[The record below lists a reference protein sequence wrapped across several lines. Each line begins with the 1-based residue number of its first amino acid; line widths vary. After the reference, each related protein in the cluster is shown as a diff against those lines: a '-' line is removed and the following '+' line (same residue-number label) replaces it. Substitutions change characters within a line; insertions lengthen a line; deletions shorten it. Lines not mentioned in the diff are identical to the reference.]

1 MGLDVHAI
9 LNVREIIEISCCCC
23 VLRNFILVNAN
34 ASVLWIFYILKN
46 QTCMNIFPGHI
57 WVFHSNGNAE
67 ISFIYFSTLLMHTF
81 PHFSTLLMHTWGLHR
96 DENIDWGARVIE
108 MESPP
113 NIHIS
118 NIHIYIHTYF
128 HTHTYTYTST
138 HIHDMIC
145 VYVLHIHI
153 SHIHT
158 HLFSHTYIHI
168 YTSHIQ
174 LMRQGGQWLDWIG
187 GGF

>member
-1 MGLDVHAI
+1 MNLLVHGSGHTC
-9 LNVREIIEISCCCC
+9 NPKCERSEIIEMSCCC

-67 ISFIYFSTLLMHTF
+67 ISFIYFSTLLMHT
-81 PHFSTLLMHTWGLHR
+81 WGLHR
-96 DENIDWGARVIE
+96 DENIDWCARVIE

-118 NIHIYIHTYF
+118 NIHTY
-128 HTHTYTYTST
+128 
-138 HIHDMIC
+138 
-145 VYVLHIHI
+145 
-153 SHIHT
+153 
-158 HLFSHTYIHI
+158 LFSHTYIHI
-168 YTSHIQ
+168 HIHTHT
-174 LMRQGGQWLDWIG
+174 
-187 GGF
+187 

>member
-1 MGLDVHAI
+1 
-9 LNVREIIEISCCCC
+9 
-23 VLRNFILVNAN
+23 
-34 ASVLWIFYILKN
+34 
-46 QTCMNIFPGHI
+46 MNIFPGHI

-138 HIHDMIC
+138 HVHDMRCIC
-145 VYVLHIHI
+145 VLHIHI

>member
-1 MGLDVHAI
+1 M
-9 LNVREIIEISCCCC
+9 SCCCC
-23 VLRNFILVNAN
+23 AFRNFILVNAN

-118 NIHIYIHTYF
+118 NIHTYLFSHTYIHIQYTHPHIYMIWDVYMYYIYTSHIYIHTYF
-128 HTHTYTYTST
+128 HTYTFTYTHLTSNLWDREGSGW
-138 HIHDMIC
+138 IGLEVD
-145 VYVLHIHI
+145 
-153 SHIHT
+153 
-158 HLFSHTYIHI
+158 FSKDK
-168 YTSHIQ
+168 
-174 LMRQGGQWLDWIG
+174 QGGRHG
-187 GGF
+187 R

>member
-1 MGLDVHAI
+1 MNLLVHGSGHTC
-9 LNVREIIEISCCCC
+9 NPKCERSEIIEMSCCC
-23 VLRNFILVNAN
+23 VLRNFILVKAN

-118 NIHIYIHTYF
+118 NIHTY
-128 HTHTYTYTST
+128 
-138 HIHDMIC
+138 
-145 VYVLHIHI
+145 
-153 SHIHT
+153 
-158 HLFSHTYIHI
+158 LFSHTYIHI
-168 YTSHIQ
+168 QYTHPHIYT
-174 LMRQGGQWLDWIG
+174 
-187 GGF
+187 

>member
-1 MGLDVHAI
+1 MVNWREDRPHNPDSVHCFTNIHRYQNKHGPLGTYMGLDVHAI
-9 LNVREIIEISCCCC
+9 LNVREIIEMSCCCC
-23 VLRNFILVNAN
+23 VLRDFLLVNAN
-34 ASVLWIFYILKN
+34 ASVLWIFYIFKN

-128 HTHTYTYTST
+128 HTHTYTYS
-138 HIHDMIC
+138 I
-145 VYVLHIHI
+145 
-153 SHIHT
+153 HIHT
-158 HLFSHTYIHI
+158 
-168 YTSHIQ
+168 YT
-174 LMRQGGQWLDWIG
+174 
-187 GGF
+187 